1 MEHVIKQLKQ
11 FKVDAI
17 YGKKKNYNAASRKRR
32 YYKITSTGQIILN
45 AITGTT
51 LLAVIFGEGNKI
63 AEIIAL
69 LFTIVATVFA
79 GVQKVQ
85 DFENQA
91 QGNAKVGDMYLEISK
106 LVNLLLCEIADDILS
121 RDEILKRA
129 DEVRRSIDQANKMGS
144 QFPTSDNDYQEA
156 RKGIEDGEER
166 YKADELELWN

>member
-17 YGKKKNYNAASRKRR
+17 YGKKKHYNAAMRKRN

-51 LLAVIFGEGNKI
+51 LLAVVFGDGNKV

-69 LFTIVATVFA
+69 IFTIMATIFS

-91 QGNAKVGDMYLEISK
+91 QGNSKVGDMYLEISK
-106 LVNLLLCEIADDILS
+106 LINLLLCMDADNALTQAELIKHT
-121 RDEILKRA
+121 DEIRKR
-129 DEVRRSIDQANKMGS
+129 IDQANKMAS
-144 QFPTSDNDYQEA
+144 QFPTNDKDYRIA
-156 RKGIEDGEER
+156 KKGIEEGEEC
-166 YKADELELWN
+166 YKAEELEIWN

>member
-1 MEHVIKQLKQ
+1 M
-11 FKVDAI
+11 
-17 YGKKKNYNAASRKRR
+17 
-32 YYKITSTGQIILN
+32 
-45 AITGTT
+45 
-51 LLAVIFGEGNKI
+51 
-63 AEIIAL
+63 
-69 LFTIVATVFA
+69 FTIVATVFA

>member
-63 AEIIAL
+63 AEM
-69 LFTIVATVFA
+69 
-79 GVQKVQ
+79 
-85 DFENQA
+85 
-91 QGNAKVGDMYLEISK
+91 GDMYLEISK